1 MRRAVFS
8 LALGLCALTGSAEAG
23 SSLPSSIPGITIG
36 NSHVVLRG
44 NGKGTLV
51 RGSAPTGKVA
61 ELTKLRVT
69 DVVIFKN
76 ATGQE
81 VVTELAQL
89 RQAGYRAASISHIPF
104 AWKDLP
110 PFRTSCGQVV
120 DALATLDR
128 VYHTPGRT
136 AFFHCTV
143 GEDRTG
149 LLAGLVRLLE
159 TGETVAQV
167 FQRELCARGY
177 EAGNPHKPPM
187 VVNQVRAGLTPLFL
201 KMATLI
207 KAGKLKPGALSKTVC
222 ARDPGM
228 GSLNPASF
236 LCPR

>member
-61 ELTKLRVT
+61 
-69 DVVIFKN
+69 
-76 ATGQE
+76 
-81 VVTELAQL
+81 ELAQL